1 MAEKTLPLYTYV
13 AHERESP
20 PPVGVLG
27 IFVWHLRLLT
37 IITNFIFSSVKKYI
51 LQDHKTSSWNN
62 YHILKTMMDNNQNGV
77 AKSQVR
83 VKFCLMKIPIFVSK
97 P

>member
-37 IITNFIFSSVKKYI
+37 IITKLTLFFLLNQLKVNIARS
-51 LQDHKTSSWNN
+51 QDIK
-62 YHILKTMMDNNQNGV
+62 LE
-77 AKSQVR
+77 
-83 VKFCLMKIPIFVSK
+83 
-97 P
+97 